1 MPVKLLTGE
10 VMAREK
16 RDLLEVLKLE
26 LEFLRNGGY
35 RKASSWRPQLIFE
48 DSPTCLN
55 YGKPE
60 HTRPCREC
68 VMLQLVPEEHR
79 GENVP
84 CRYIPVTE
92 HAETIQSLY
101 ATGTPEEIEARL
113 AEWLMSMIERLELE
127 RAAKQAS
134 AGDGG
139 AKSSIGRA

>member
-1 MPVKLLTGE
+1 MPVKMLNEE

-26 LEFLRNGGY
+26 LEFLKNGGY
-35 RKASSWRPQLIFE
+35 RRPSSWRPQLFFE

-55 YGKPE
+55 YGKHE
-60 HTRPCREC
+60 HIRPCREC
-68 VMLQLVPEEHR
+68 VMMQLVPEEHR
-79 GENVP
+79 RENVP
-84 CRYIPVTE
+84 CRYIPITE
-92 HAETIQSLY
+92 HEETIQSLY

-134 AGDGG
+134 GADGSL
-139 AKSSIGRA
+139 KSGVGRA

>member
-1 MPVKLLTGE
+1 MPVKLLTEE

-92 HAETIQSLY
+92 HEETIQSLY
-101 ATGTPEEIEARL
+101 ATGTPKEIEARL
-113 AEWLMSMIERLELE
+113 TEWLMSMIERLELE

-134 AGDGG
+134 GGDGG
-139 AKSSIGRA
+139 SKSSVGRA